1 MAKTSLADFV
11 TDWEALLKNV
21 VSNAAELPNLDAY
34 RGPLQQLLE
43 TAKDTIA
50 LSHARRGIKQEETRN
65 LRAIITEGKDAA
77 VKLRSAIKAHYG
89 PRSER
94 LIDYG
99 MRPRRSKPR
108 PATTPPSPPTVSP
121 PPHAGPP
128 PTNEKP
134 KPETPASASHPETT
148 PQAS

>member
-1 MAKTSLADFV
+1 MPKTSLADFV

-21 VSNAAELPNLDAY
+21 GSNASELPDLDAY
-34 RGPLQQLLE
+34 RAPLEQLLE
-43 TAKDTIA
+43 SAKDTIA
-50 LSHARRGIKQEETRN
+50 LSHSRRGVKQEETRT
-65 LRAIITEGKDAA
+65 LRTIMTEGKDAA

-108 PATTPPSPPTVSP
+108 ASTASTPPPTASP
-121 PPHAGPP
+121 PPHSTPP